1 MQGLQAH
8 DWGAGQVLK
17 RYAAKLYDA
26 SFGKP
31 DIDAIDLAQP
41 LAALPHPRS
50 RPTGS
55 TTTAT

>member
-17 RYAAKLYDA
+17 EYAARLYDA
-26 SFGKP
+26 SFGE
-31 DIDAIDLAQP
+31 
-41 LAALPHPRS
+41 AALDALDRRSRCGSTRRS

>member
-17 RYAAKLYDA
+17 RYAARLYDA
-26 SFGKP
+26 SFGEVG
-31 DIDAIDLAQP
+31 IDAIDLAQP
-41 LAALPHPRS
+41 LRLYRARS
-50 RPTGS
+50 PTTGS